1 MYSPV
6 TTEQQ
11 TIKSHNILQQTI
23 HMWLHA
29 VVLCNLN
36 PQGTADYKIKPSLE
50 HIYMSLFQLVGAG
63 G

>member
-1 MYSPV
+1 
-6 TTEQQ
+6 
-11 TIKSHNILQQTI
+11 
-23 HMWLHA
+23 MWLHA

-50 HIYMSLFQLVGAG
+50 QIYMSLFQLVGAG